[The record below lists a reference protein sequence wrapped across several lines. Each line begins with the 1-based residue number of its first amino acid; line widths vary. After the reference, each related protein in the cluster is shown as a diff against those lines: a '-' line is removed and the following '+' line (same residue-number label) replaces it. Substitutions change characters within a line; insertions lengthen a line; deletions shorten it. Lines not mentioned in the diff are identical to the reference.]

1 MQLNVSTYLIQ
12 DSLYTSI
19 HRSNNAIYTEA
30 ITRNYFLCLNPKNSV
45 PILEDDGNP
54 DFKPQTESAD
64 ELLSIWRKGQIHL
77 NEFLKHWYNHYLFSF
92 RERYQTRLQQPRI
105 KSRMSPVVAHTV
117 HTKEWERLYN

>member
-1 MQLNVSTYLIQ
+1 MQLNVTTYLIQ
-12 DSLYTSI
+12 DRLYTSI

-30 ITRNYFLCLNPKNSV
+30 ITRNYFLCLNTKNSV

-54 DFKPQTESAD
+54 DFKPQMESAD

-105 KSRMSPVVAHTV
+105 KSRMSPVVGQTV
-117 HTKEWERLYN
+117 HTKEWKKSYN